1 MGQLRDLRDFILI
14 ARATQGAGDF
24 HERIRGAV
32 RLAAASLPE
41 VAWRADFDVGPGEH
55 VEIFGA
61 PDSGYARKVSELVT
75 AIPGVRAEIAPLG
88 KGW

>member
-1 MGQLRDLRDFILI
+1 MGQLGNLRDFILI
-14 ARATQGAGDF
+14 ARATQGAADF
-24 HERIRGAV
+24 HERIRGAL
-32 RLAAASLPE
+32 RLAAASLSQ

-75 AIPGVRAEIAPLG
+75 AIPGVRAEIAPLR